1 LSDKYKQIIIKIY
14 LGRPAPRAEGLIE
27 GLFNYPSLRDSHS
40 LGLGLKVLVE
50 GPREPERD
58 LSRLRLRAPVIMPAY
73 SLLFFSGHSS
83 PQYSTMSDKGGVGLV
98 GSGRGLEGLRLLG
111 GGLFYA
117 FAKILKGPIGKGPDK
132 TIYPTH
138 KKSMIRVLQG

>member
-1 LSDKYKQIIIKIY
+1 MSDKYKQIIIKIY

-27 GLFNYPSLRDSHS
+27 GLLDNPGLRDSHS
-40 LGLGLKVLVE
+40 LSLGSEGLVE
-50 GPREPERD
+50 GPREPESD

-83 PQYSTMSDKGGVGLV
+83 PQYSTMSDKRGRLLICGC
-98 GSGRGLEGLRLLG
+98 RGLEGLRLLG
-111 GGLFYA
+111 GGFLYA
-117 FAKILKGPIGKGPDK
+117 LTKILKGAIGKRPDK

-138 KKSMIRVLQG
+138 